1 MSPVLGGGARRLDN
15 DRSALS
21 PDCVTKTDVCLQKQL
36 VSQQIFI
43 NEFLIASQHM
53 SFWKAGKRVGRGSTE
68 PKGEPNDGKM

>member
-21 PDCVTKTDVCLQKQL
+21 PDCVMETDVCLQKQL
-36 VSQQIFI
+36 PSQNISI
-43 NEFLIASQHM
+43 NVFLITSQHM

-68 PKGEPNDGKM
+68 P